1 MASRTALEE
10 ALESYSGTF
19 ILVAHDRDLIE
30 SVCEEFWVLR
40 NQKIESMYETLDNYL
55 LNISNH
61 RNNAGLNVLDTEEKK
76 DKISDEM
83 KIVSNLSNNKK
94 KEIRK
99 KQKEIEKAIEELEIE
114 DEKIKEI
121 LSSSSMYEEDSKEE
135 LSKVLKRQEEVSL
148 ALKDNL
154 REWEILSAQI
164 ENF

>member
-1 MASRTALEE
+1 MNLLLLDEPTNHLDMASRPALEE

-61 RNNAGLNVLDTEEKK
+61 RNNADLNVLDTEEKK
-76 DKISDEM
+76 GKISDEM
-83 KIVSNLSNNKK
+83 EIVSNLSNNKK

-99 KQKEIEKAIEELEIE
+99 KQKEIEKTIEE
-114 DEKIKEI
+114 
-121 LSSSSMYEEDSKEE
+121 YEA
-135 LSKVLKRQEEVSL
+135 EEVATMSKNPYMNFTVPQNAIKL
-148 ALKDNL
+148 AVLMM
-154 REWEILSAQI
+154 R
-164 ENF
+164 

>member
-1 MASRTALEE
+1 M
-10 ALESYSGTF
+10 
-19 ILVAHDRDLIE
+19 
-30 SVCEEFWVLR
+30 
-40 NQKIESMYETLDNYL
+40 
-55 LNISNH
+55 
-61 RNNAGLNVLDTEEKK
+61 TEEKK
-76 DKISDEM
+76 NKISDEM
-83 KIVSNLSNNKK
+83 EIVSNLSNNKK

-99 KQKEIEKAIEELEIE
+99 KQKEIEKTIEELEIE

-154 REWEILSAQI
+154 REWEILSGQI